1 MCSFNNNCV
10 NDDAIGR
17 KTCWKCKSR
26 LYRENHPFKASYLE
40 LKCNARKRFIP
51 FNLTLRGWECFCN
64 RTGYLKLRGVTGKD
78 MTVDRKNPLL
88 GYTNKNIRMMTKI
101 DNSIKKYKDAMVI
114 LSGGNKKLIYEK
126 PIDSPF

>member
-1 MCSFNNNCV
+1 
-10 NDDAIGR
+10 
-17 KTCWKCKSR
+17 
-26 LYRENHPFKASYLE
+26 
-40 LKCNARKRFIP
+40 
-51 FNLTLRGWECFCN
+51 
-64 RTGYLKLRGVTGKD
+64 VTGKD